1 MNYDVSRGR
10 FTIDDEVTKPRKPRK
25 PRNNQPT
32 NTTNTNTTKQITKEN
47 NNMKKYIFGVIF
59 AVAAIFGLVLFEK
72 TLHKND
78 IQNIQVRQTIFGN
91 VDVNRTCGYYTM
103 FFPSVWTYPRAGVY
117 VLNDK
122 DKDAL
127 IVKFNNK
134 STAKVYCQIGYR
146 IDEATDEQIIRLHQE
161 IEGDEEKIW
170 DMVLKEVNTASQVVA
185 SKYDPSSVIGGTMF
199 EEFKN
204 NLVKSIVHSP
214 ELLAKGIDITRL
226 AIDGSPKPDELTEKQ
241 FEQQKQADLAKRLA
255 EAEKVKLE
263 AEAIRVKAQ
272 YEKEIEE
279 QAGKAKAQMAKEV
292 QDAERM
298 KKVAE
303 VEAQKKVALESLA
316 KEQLLIQMNK
326 EKEAAAIEAE
336 KKVVLAEIQKR
347 EMLVQAAKEREV
359 AEIAAAKEAEVAQI
373 TADKERKVAEI
384 AKATEA
390 ERLEQVRL
398 QSEQVIAKANAKKEA
413 IALAGEITEQERV
426 RLEIEKETKIGVAK
440 AYADGIGKL
449 KLPTIMQNGGSTNGG
464 SGNGLTD
471 AIGTF
476 LQVKNATAALELQN
490 AVNTTEAPTPEVK

>member
-1 MNYDVSRGR
+1 MSDRINSSAKS
-10 FTIDDEVTKPRKPRK
+10 FTIFLVLGA
-25 PRNNQPT
+25 
-32 NTTNTNTTKQITKEN
+32 
-47 NNMKKYIFGVIF
+47 MIFG
-59 AVAAIFGLVLFEK
+59 GWLFYK
-72 TLHKND
+72 TIHKND
-78 IQNIQVRQTIFGN
+78 IQNIQVIQSVLGEVT
-91 VDVNRTCGYYTM
+91 VNRSCGYYSK
-103 FFPSVWTYPRAGVY
+103 FFPSIWTYPRAGVY

-127 IVKFNNK
+127 TVKFNNK
-134 STAKVYCQIGYR
+134 SQAKIYCQIGYR
-146 IDEATDEQIIRLHQE
+146 IDGASDEQIIALHQE
-161 IEGDEEKIW
+161 IEGDDNKIW

-199 EEFKN
+199 EEFKE
-204 NLVKSIVHSP
+204 NLVKSILHSP
-214 ELLAKGIDITRL
+214 TLFAKGIDITRL
-226 AIDGSPKPDELTEKQ
+226 AIDGSPIPDKLTETQVEKQ
-241 FEQQKQADLAKRLA
+241 KEADLAKRLA

-272 YEKEIEE
+272 YDKEIEE

-292 QDAERM
+292 QDAERV

-347 EMLVQAAKEREV
+347 EMLVLAAKEREV

-373 TADKERKVAEI
+373 AADKERKVAEI

-426 RLEIEKETKIGVAK
+426 RLEVEMNTKIGVAK
-440 AYADGIGKL
+440 AYAEGIGRI
-449 KLPTIMQNGGSTNGG
+449 KLPTVMQGGGNATNGG
-464 SGNGLTD
+464 NGTAD
-471 AIGTF
+471 ALQTF
-476 LQVKNATAALELQN
+476 FTLKNAAMALELEGGQTATPN
-490 AVNTTEAPTPEVK
+490 TENTAVNQ

>member
-1 MNYDVSRGR
+1 M
-10 FTIDDEVTKPRKPRK
+10 
-25 PRNNQPT
+25 
-32 NTTNTNTTKQITKEN
+32 TTKQFIRL
-47 NNMKKYIFGVIF
+47 IIVG
-59 AVAAIFGLVLFEK
+59 AVAILGFALFEA

-78 IQNIQVRQTIFGN
+78 IQNVQIIQSVLGE
-91 VDVNRTCGYYTM
+91 VSVNRSCGYYSK
-103 FFPSVWTYPRAGVY
+103 FFPSIWTYSRAGVY

-127 IVKFNNK
+127 VVKFNNK
-134 STAKVYCQIGYR
+134 SQAKVYCQIGYR
-146 IDEATDEQIIRLHQE
+146 IDGATDEQIVRLHQE

-185 SKYDPSSVIGGTMF
+185 SKYDPSSVIGGGMF
-199 EEFKN
+199 EDFKN

-226 AIDGSPKPDELTEKQ
+226 AIDGSPVPDKQTEQQ
-241 FEQQKQADLAKRLA
+241 FEQQKSADLAKRLA

-292 QDAERM
+292 QDAERI

-347 EMLVQAAKEREV
+347 EMLVLAAKEREV
-359 AEIAAAKEAEVAQI
+359 AEIQATKEREVAEI
-373 TADKERKVAEI
+373 AADKERKIAEI

-426 RLEIEKETKIGVAK
+426 RLEVEKETKIGVAK

-449 KLPTIMQNGGSTNGG
+449 KLPTIMQNGSAANGNGGG
-464 SGNGLTD
+464 SGLAD
-471 AIGTF
+471 AVGTF
-476 LQVKNATAALELQN
+476 LQLKNATAALELQT
-490 AVNTTEAPTPEVK
+490 AASEGVPATETK

>member
-1 MNYDVSRGR
+1 MKIKSY
-10 FTIDDEVTKPRKPRK
+10 
-25 PRNNQPT
+25 
-32 NTTNTNTTKQITKEN
+32 ITL
-47 NNMKKYIFGVIF
+47 GC
-59 AVAAIFGLVLFEK
+59 AILALFIGFK
-72 TLHKND
+72 VFRANILKND
-78 IQNIQVRQTIFGN
+78 IQNIQIIQTVFGEVR
-91 VDVNRTCGYYTM
+91 VNRSCGYYLE
-103 FFPSVWTYPRAGVY
+103 FFPSIWTYSRAGVY

-127 IVKFNNK
+127 VVKFNNK
-134 STAKVYCQIGYR
+134 SKATVYCQIGYR
-146 IDEATDEQIIRLHQE
+146 IDEATDEQLIRLHQE

-170 DMVLKEVNTASQVVA
+170 DMVLKEVNTATQVVA
-185 SKYDPSSVIGGTMF
+185 SKYDPSSVIGGGMF
-199 EEFKN
+199 EDFKN

-292 QDAERM
+292 QDAERL

-303 VEAQKKVALESLA
+303 VEAQKKVALENLA

-336 KKVVLAEIQKR
+336 KKVILAEIQKR

-359 AEIAAAKEAEVAQI
+359 AEIVASKE
-373 TADKERKVAEI
+373 KEVAEI
-384 AKATEA
+384 AAEKERRIAEIAKLTEA

-413 IALAGEITEQERV
+413 IALAGEITEQEKV
-426 RLEIEKETKIGVAK
+426 RLEIDKETKIGVAK

-449 KLPTIMQNGGSTNGG
+449 KLPTIMNTGTSNGGSASAG
-464 SGNGLTD
+464 GLTD
-471 AIGTF
+471 AVSTF
-476 LQVKNATAALELQN
+476 LQLKNATAAMELQ
-490 AVNTTEAPTPEVK
+490 TKTENAPTATE